1 MSIGSYARFQG
12 TPPHESEGSVS
23 TWWNRA
29 ANMITAY
36 SEAIAGS
43 VLHRADNADEYFLWA
58 LFTPCHVTA
67 GGRTVIV
74 PAGSVAIIPPGDSS
88 VVFAGTGAVWRGFT
102 SLNDDLLEKAPNS
115 REYAKRPSGVA
126 PVEAWPMPPDGY
138 KIRVYQL
145 DDTPAGKP
153 HCYVHRTSMTSLAWP
168 VATSPRPMDAMSP
181 HSHDDFEQVSI
192 IHSGTMVHHMRRAW
206 SRNLHEW
213 LPDEHEI
220 LTAPAVAISKPP
232 DIHTTQAVTA
242 GERVGLIDFFAPVR
256 WDFSSIDGMV
266 VNRGEYPMLPRQPE
280 SHAAAAMVYAVGDPR
295 SALNRHQK

>member
-1 MSIGSYARFQG
+1 M
-12 TPPHESEGSVS
+12 V
-23 TWWNRA
+23 
-29 ANMITAY
+29 TAY
-36 SEAIAGS
+36 SEVIPGS
-43 VLHRADNADEYFLWA
+43 VLHRADNADEYFLWT

-67 GGRTVIV
+67 GGRTVSV
-74 PAGSVAIIPPGDSS
+74 PAGSVVIIPPGESS
-88 VVFAGTGAVWRGFT
+88 VLFAGTGAVWRGFT

-115 REYAKRPSGVA
+115 REYAERPSGVA
-126 PVEAWPMPPDGY
+126 PVQAWPMPPDGY
-138 KIRVYQL
+138 QIRVYNL

-153 HCYVHRTSMTSLAWP
+153 HCYVHRTSMTNLAWP
-168 VATSPRPMDAMSP
+168 VATSPRRTDAMSP

-220 LTAPAVAISKPP
+220 LTAPAVVISRPP

-256 WDFSSIDGMV
+256 WDFSNIDGMV
-266 VNRGEYPMLPRQPE
+266 VNRAEYPMLPRQPK
-280 SHAAAAMVYAVGDPR
+280 SHAAAAMVYAASDPR
-295 SALNRHQK
+295 AALNRSQK

>member
-1 MSIGSYARFQG
+1 MSIGTYARFQG
-12 TPPHESEGSVS
+12 TPPHESEGSAS

-36 SEAIAGS
+36 SEIIAGS

-58 LFTPCHVTA
+58 LFTPCQVTA
-67 GGRTVIV
+67 GGRTVSV
-74 PAGSVAIIPPGDSS
+74 PAGSVVIIPP
-88 VVFAGTGAVWRGFT
+88 
-102 SLNDDLLEKAPNS
+102 
-115 REYAKRPSGVA
+115 GVA

-138 KIRVYQL
+138 QIRVYHR
-145 DDTPAGKP
+145 DDTPAGQP
-153 HCYVHRTSMTSLAWP
+153 HCFVHRTSMTNLAWP
-168 VATSPRPMDAMSP
+168 VATSPRRTDAMSP

-256 WDFSSIDGMV
+256 WDFSNVDGMV
-266 VNRGEYPMLPRQPE
+266 VNRAEYPMLPRRPE
-280 SHAAAAMVYAVGDPR
+280 SHAAAAMVYAASDPR
-295 SALNRHQK
+295 AALNRHQT